1 VAGRRMVRPVYPSSG
16 NTRWHLRFVPGA
28 EVGNRRHRRL
38 GLLWKRFPTEA
49 SMQVELPEQ
58 IPPIET
64 ALLKGRSN
72 GK

>member
-49 SMQVELPEQ
+49 SMQVELP
-58 IPPIET
+58 
-64 ALLKGRSN
+64 
-72 GK
+72 